1 MLYPSS
7 IASSSLF
14 CGCLNIF
21 EIRIAQNTRVLCI
34 LEARSSSLVFNSQ
47 NTENLE
53 KFLDF
58 LCKELHR
65 REIAYQNTVHNG
77 LQYDFREFSSK
88 KSSTQQQESKQD
100 YPRGNG
106 GRSGKSSSSGSSSS
120 GPRKRCEG
128 CNNAPDQQ
136 KGDKCVLE
144 TRHCIFSAHP
154 DHNKSGLWNKF
165 WKAKKYREI
174 GQFWIRPYKK
184 LAADGKKMEDMA
196 PQANQK

>member
-65 REIAYQNTVHNG
+65 REIAYQRTVHSG
-77 LQYDFREFSSK
+77 LQYDFREFSSHRPK
-88 KSSTQQQESKQD
+88 KDDEKSKTQQQD
-100 YPRGNG
+100 YSRGNG
-106 GRSGKSSSSGSSSS
+106 GTSGKNSSSGSSSS

-136 KGDKCVLE
+136 KGDIPE
-144 TRHCIFSAHP
+144 YSTA
-154 DHNKSGLWNKF
+154 NK
-165 WKAKKYREI
+165 
-174 GQFWIRPYKK
+174 
-184 LAADGKKMEDMA
+184 
-196 PQANQK
+196 